1 MTADPRARITSSVR
15 IHSLPKILKEFG
27 RVFAV
32 HGFKCHLV
40 GGAVRDLVAGRPTTD
55 YDFATDARPDE
66 VMRLFARV
74 IPTGIKHGTVTV
86 LFHGIE
92 MEVTTYRAD
101 GTYSD
106 SRHPDSVRFTS
117 SIDEDLQRRDF
128 TINSMAVDLSTFA
141 LLDPNG
147 GRADLKARLIRA
159 IGDPVQRFSEDGLR
173 LIRACRFAAQLQF
186 TVDTKTK
193 EGMGVCR
200 ERIDRVSAER
210 IQDELTKILA
220 TDRPSI
226 AFFLMDETG
235 ILERVLPEL
244 CEGKGIEQKGLHNFD
259 VLAHSLYSCDGA
271 PRDRLELRLA
281 ALLHDIGKPRARAI
295 GPDGAPTFYGHEVIS
310 ESMARKILKRL
321 RFSNAVESRVCHLIR
336 HHMFH
341 YEDGWTDSAI
351 RRFVARVGLDA
362 IEDLFLLRRADT
374 YGAAGKYVDDVR
386 LAEFRHHIDRTLRGD
401 HALSLRDLAVS
412 GEDLAAL
419 GVPRGPVMGAL
430 LKQLLETVLDD
441 PVLNER
447 AKLLEIAER
456 LYHSTLKN
464 LEKR

>member
-1 MTADPRARITSSVR
+1 MR
-15 IHSLPKILKEFG
+15 IHSLPKLLKEFG
-27 RVFAV
+27 SIFAA
-32 HGFKCHLV
+32 HGFTCHLV
-40 GGAVRDLVAGRPTTD
+40 GGAVRDIVAGRPTTD

-66 VMRLFARV
+66 VMHLFARV
-74 IPTGIKHGTVTV
+74 IPTGMKHGTVTV
-86 LFHGIE
+86 LFHGLE

-117 SIDEDLQRRDF
+117 SIDEDLKRRDF
-128 TINSMAVDLSTFA
+128 TINSMAVDLATFE

-147 GRADLKARLIRA
+147 GRDDLKARIIRA

-173 LIRACRFAAQLQF
+173 LVRACRFAAQLQF
-186 TVDTKTK
+186 TVDEKTK
-193 EGMGVCR
+193 DGMSR
-200 ERIDRVSAER
+200 SRDRIDRVSAER
-210 IQDELTKILA
+210 IQEELNKILA
-220 TDRPSI
+220 SERPSI

-259 VLAHSLYSCDGA
+259 VLAHSLYACDGA

-281 ALLHDIGKPRARAI
+281 ALLHDIGKPRAHAI
-295 GPDGAPTFYGHEVIS
+295 GPDGTPTFYGHDEIS
-310 ESMARKILKRL
+310 EAMARKILKRL
-321 RFSNAVESRVCHLIR
+321 RYSNAVESKVCHLIR

-341 YEDGWTDSAI
+341 YEDNWTDSAV

-362 IEDLFLLRRADT
+362 IDDLFLLRRADT
-374 YGAAGKYVDDVR
+374 YGTAGRYIDDVR
-386 LAEFRHHIDRTLRGD
+386 LTEFRDHIDRTLHDD
-401 HALSLRDLAVS
+401 HALTLRDLAVS

-419 GVPRGPVMGAL
+419 GVKRGPVMGAL

-441 PVLNER
+441 PSLNER
-447 AKLLEIAER
+447 FKLLEIAGR

>member
-1 MTADPRARITSSVR
+1 MR
-15 IHSLPKILKEFG
+15 IHSLPQLLKEFG
-27 RVFAV
+27 SVFTA
-32 HGFKCHLV
+32 HGFRCHLV

-86 LFHGIE
+86 LFRGHQ

-117 SIDEDLQRRDF
+117 SIDEDLRRRDF
-128 TINSMAVDLSTFA
+128 TINSMAVDLATLE

-147 GRADLKARLIRA
+147 GRADLKARIIRA
-159 IGDPVQRFSEDGLR
+159 IGDPVERFSEDGLR

-186 TVDTKTK
+186 TVDGQTT
-193 EGMGVCR
+193 EGMRRCR
-200 ERIDRVSAER
+200 DRIDRVSAER
-210 IQDELTKILA
+210 IQEELTKILA
-220 TDRPSI
+220 AERPSI
-226 AFFLMDETG
+226 AFFLMDETA

-244 CEGKGIEQKGLHNFD
+244 SEGKGVEQKGPHDFD
-259 VLAHSLYSCDGA
+259 VLAHSLYACDGA

-281 ALLHDIGKPRARAI
+281 ALLHDIGKPRARSFGA
-295 GPDGAPTFYGHEVIS
+295 DGTPTFYGHEEIS
-310 ESMARKILKRL
+310 ESMARDLLKRL
-321 RFSNAVESRVCHLIR
+321 RFSNAVESKVCHLIR

-341 YEDGWTDSAI
+341 YEDNWTDAAV

-362 IEDLFLLRRADT
+362 IDDLFLLRRADT
-374 YGAAGKYVDDVR
+374 YGTAGTYVDDAR
-386 LAEFRHHIDRTLRGD
+386 LTEFRNHIDRTLREE

-419 GVPRGPVMGAL
+419 GVKRGPVMGTL

-441 PVLNER
+441 PALNER
-447 AKLLEIAER
+447 SKLLEIAGK